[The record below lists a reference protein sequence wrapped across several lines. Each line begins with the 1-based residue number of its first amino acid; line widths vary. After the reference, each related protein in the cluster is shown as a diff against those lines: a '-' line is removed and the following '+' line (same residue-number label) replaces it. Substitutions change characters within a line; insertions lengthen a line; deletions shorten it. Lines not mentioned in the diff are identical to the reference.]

1 MTCVFARPL
10 SKFAVVTQFV
20 AVTQRT
26 RGTRALSAALVP
38 ALLVLGAGCSGD
50 SSTERDG
57 GTQALPN
64 QPAPVTTPA
73 PSAAPDPE
81 NAAPGSGTVLR
92 VSESW
97 VDLASNGLGIQGS
110 FFTYQDGSGRTT
122 IAADATRTQTGYCV
136 SGSSAEVL
144 NGDFSGT
151 WGAVAALNL
160 AQLPGTERAEAYDAV
175 AHGVVGFGFDIVGNT
190 GGALRFVV
198 KEWATHDGFCINNVP
213 DCAEG
218 CSAEYRVDALTQNCW
233 TPGGRVP
240 VATALSALEWQIVP
254 KEGSPTAFD
263 YCIENIHAVLDPSA
277 APAAAPAPAPA
288 DEDEGPAP
296 YAPY

>member
-1 MTCVFARPL
+1 MTCVFARSL
-10 SKFAVVTQFV
+10 SKFAFVTPR
-20 AVTQRT
+20 A
-26 RGTRALSAALVP
+26 RGALLSTAFAP
-38 ALLVLGAGCSGD
+38 ALLALASGCSGD
-50 SSTERDG
+50 SGAERDG
-57 GTQALPN
+57 RTQALPN
-64 QPAPVTTPA
+64 QPAPTPTQT
-73 PSAAPDPE
+73 PSAADSE
-81 NAAPGSGTVLR
+81 SAPGDGTALR

-97 VDLASNGLGIQGS
+97 VELASNGVGIQGS

-122 IAADATRTQTGYCV
+122 ITADATRTQTGYCV

-198 KEWATHDGFCINNVP
+198 KEWATHDGFCVNNVP
-213 DCAEG
+213 DCAQG
-218 CSAEYRVDALTQNCW
+218 CSAEYRIDALTQNCW
-233 TPGGRVP
+233 TPGGRVAF
-240 VATALSALEWQIVP
+240 ATVLSALEWQIVP
-254 KEGSPTAFD
+254 KEGSPTDFD

-277 APAAAPAPAPA
+277 APAAAPAPA
-288 DEDEGPAP
+288 DEDDSPAP

>member
-1 MTCVFARPL
+1 MTCVFARSL
-10 SKFAVVTQFV
+10 SKCASVTPR
-20 AVTQRT
+20 ARRT
-26 RGTRALSAALVP
+26 GALVSSALP
-38 ALLVLGAGCSGD
+38 ALLVLVAGCSED
-50 SSTERDG
+50 SDAPRDG

-64 QPAPVTTPA
+64 QPAPVTTET
-73 PSAAPDPE
+73 PSAAPDSE
-81 NAAPGSGTVLR
+81 SAASGDGTALR
-92 VSESW
+92 VSASW
-97 VDLASNGLGIQGS
+97 VELATNAVGIQGS

-122 IAADATRTQTGYCV
+122 ITADATRTQTGYCV
-136 SGSSAEVL
+136 SGSAAEVL
-144 NGDFSGT
+144 DGDFSGT

-160 AQLPGTERAEAYDAV
+160 AQLPMTDRAEAYDAV

-198 KEWATHDGFCINNVP
+198 KQWAIHDGFCINNVP

-233 TPGGRVP
+233 TPGGRAP
-240 VATALSALEWQIVP
+240 IATSLSALEWQIVP

-277 APAAAPAPAPA
+277 APAAAPAPA
-288 DEDEGPAP
+288 DEDESPAP
-296 YAPY
+296 YSPY